1 MFAVTRVVLHGI
13 IEDLSHTT
21 YSQCGDADEAYDH
34 LQSFEFVFIL
44 HLMKEVLGRT
54 KTLSQALHKKP
65 QNILNAIE
73 LVASTKVSLNDY
85 KNNGWD
91 SLLAEVTY
99 FCHRHLIETPNM
111 SAPYTSPRYRP
122 HKKDIHVTF
131 EHYYRVDLFT
141 CTLDKQLHELNSR
154 FNEHAMELLALS
166 SSLVSKEINVD
177 KICLLVEKYYPEDF
191 TEQEMI
197 HLRYQLGIFSVE
209 KTKNTKLSGASTI
222 SELCKSLVETQKR
235 ETYYLV
241 DRVVWLILTLP
252 VSIATTERGLSAM
265 KIFKNHLRNK
275 VADEYL
281 TNSLVIHIENEIAE
295 KFDSESI
302 ID

>member
-1 MFAVTRVVLHGI
+1 MFAVTRVVLQET

-21 YSQCGDADEAYDH
+21 FSQRGDAEEAYDH

-54 KTLSQALHKKP
+54 ETLSQALHKKS
-65 QNILNAIE
+65 QNILNAME

-99 FCHRHLIETPNM
+99 FCNKHLIEMPDM
-111 SAPYTSPRYRP
+111 SALYTSLRYLPR
-122 HKKDIHVTF
+122 KKGHVTF

-141 CTLDKQLHELNSR
+141 NTLDKQLHELNSR
-154 FNEHAMELLALS
+154 FNEHVMELLSLS
-166 SSLVSKEINVD
+166 SRLVSKEINVD

-191 TEQEMI
+191 TKQEMI
-197 HLRYQLGIFSVE
+197 HLRYQLGFFSVE
-209 KTKNTKLSGASTI
+209 KTNDTELSGVSTI
-222 SELCKSLVETQKR
+222 SELCKSLVETQMR

-241 DRVVWLILTLP
+241 DRVVRLILTLP
-252 VSIATTERGLSAM
+252 VSTATTERGLSAM
-265 KIFKNHLRNK
+265 KIFKNRLRNK
-275 VADEYL
+275 IADEYL
-281 TNSLVIHIENEIAE
+281 ANSLVIHIENEIAE
-295 KFDSESI
+295 KFESESI